1 MTLTIGLL
9 LFLLF
14 AASDSVQAQQSDSP
28 GNPLTI
34 NTDLVVTWAQVLDRK
49 DGKIVKGLEIGDFA
63 LREDGKPQQISLVK
77 EGQPVSVIIL
87 VDGMRCVVPPELE
100 FQRSQQALRQ
110 LGEDAEIALMAWD
123 SDAVTAQPFTRDQET
138 VAKRL
143 QDRVRFFYA
152 LNDPRKGAASPV
164 RPDRDHYRPGE
175 AIYQATKYLEKA
187 ASPERRKVIIII
199 AWARAP
205 LHMAL
210 AHRRTAAEVSKLVE
224 KTGTTIYGLYLA
236 EKHQQGLSRLFSGSP
251 LDVKGKKRRNGGAIE
266 QFVEQTG
273 GSVLIG
279 KPEEADDLLIRLTGL
294 IRSSYTIG
302 YYPENSDFDGG
313 FRRISLELSPQGK
326 AKVGKVDIKTRNG
339 YRALRPWHRAEI
351 VTASLRSQSRLAM
364 TVQTASAF
372 RLRPSGR

>member
-1 MTLTIGLL
+1 MKIASLTKATIA
-9 LFLLF
+9 LFSLI
-14 AASDSVQAQQSDSP
+14 AAAEPVCAQQSDRQKTSV
-28 GNPLTI
+28 TI

-49 DGKIVKGLEIGDFA
+49 GGKVVKGLEIGDFA
-63 LREDGKPQQISLVK
+63 LREEGKPQQISLVK
-77 EGQPVSVIIL
+77 GEQPVSAVIL

-100 FQRSQQALRQ
+100 FQRSLQALRQ

-143 QDRVRFFYA
+143 QDRVSFFYA
-152 LNDPRKGAASPV
+152 LNDPRKGGASPV
-164 RPDRDHYRPGE
+164 RPDRDLYRPGE
-175 AIYQATKYLEKA
+175 AIYQATKYLEEA

-210 AHRRTAAEVSKLVE
+210 THRQTAAEVSKLVE

-236 EKHQQGLSRLFSGSP
+236 EKHPQGLSKLFSGSP
-251 LDVKGKKRRNGGAIE
+251 LDVKGKKRRDGGSIE

-273 GSVLIG
+273 GFILVG
-279 KPEEADDLLIRLTGL
+279 KPEEADDLLIKLTDL

-302 YYPENSDFDGG
+302 YYPENSNFDGG
-313 FRRISLELSPQGK
+313 FRRISLELSSSGK
-326 AKVGKVDIKTRNG
+326 AKAGKVTIKTRAG
-339 YRALRPWHRAEI
+339 YRALRPSAP
-351 VTASLRSQSRLAM
+351 A
-364 TVQTASAF
+364 TVEAQ
-372 RLRPSGR
+372 PE

>member
-1 MTLTIGLL
+1 MKTASLTTITIALFSLL
-9 LFLLF
+9 VTGEP
-14 AASDSVQAQQSDSP
+14 AYAQQSDRQKPSV
-28 GNPLTI
+28 TI
-34 NTDLVVTWAQVLDRK
+34 NTDLVVTWAHVLDRK
-49 DGKIVKGLEIGDFA
+49 DGKVVKGLEIGDFA
-63 LREDGKPQQISLVK
+63 LREEGKPQQISLVK
-77 EGQPVSVIIL
+77 EGQPVSVVIL

-143 QDRVRFFYA
+143 QDRVSFFYA
-152 LNDPRKGAASPV
+152 LNDPRKGGDSPV

-175 AIYQATKYLEKA
+175 AIYQATKYLEKV

-210 AHRRTAAEVSKLVE
+210 THRQTAAEVSKLVE

-251 LDVKGKKRRNGGAIE
+251 LDVKGKKRRDGGSIE
-266 QFVEQTG
+266 QFAEQTG
-273 GSVLIG
+273 GSTLIG
-279 KPEEADDLLIRLTGL
+279 KPEEADDLLVKLTDL

-302 YYPENSDFDGG
+302 YYPENSNFDGG
-313 FRRISLELSPQGK
+313 FRRISLELSSSGK
-326 AKVGKVDIKTRNG
+326 AKAGKVTIKTRAG
-339 YRALRPWHRAEI
+339 YRALRPSA
-351 VTASLRSQSRLAM
+351 TA
-364 TVQTASAF
+364 ASEAIPE
-372 RLRPSGR
+372 R